1 MTSPDK
7 TWDYVVVGSG
17 ASGSVVAAR
26 LSENPDFSVLVLEAG
41 GGDANPLFRIPGLG
55 FAAGAVGRY
64 NWGFET
70 EEIADLNGR
79 TMTLL
84 QGKVLGGSSSM
95 NGMVYA
101 RGHRAEYDKW
111 AEMGCTGWG
120 YDDLRSYFHKSE
132 GNYRD
137 ESQDH
142 GTQGPLKLRRA
153 DPGLPICD
161 AFLSAAGAAG
171 FPVVDDL
178 NADHP
183 EGFGWYDVNI
193 SRGRRLSAARAYL
206 EPARRRPNL
215 KIQTG
220 ARATRVIFEGDR
232 AVGVEIATKDGP
244 MTVRAAREVILSG
257 GAIMSPTLLMLS
269 GIGSEAHLAQHAIG
283 PVAVSNKV
291 GTNFQ
296 NHPCYR
302 PQWVCNAPVTARNHV
317 TPMGVA
323 NAGLS
328 YLFARRGPL
337 AESFAS
343 AGGFFRS
350 DPSLELA
357 DMQCV
362 MLSALPAGGGARI
375 RDLLPQQQGF
385 GFTIYQGTPYSRGR
399 VSLGSADPLTQ
410 PVVDAGYFSDPRDLP
425 ILAAGVER
433 IREIVRQPEIARYID
448 HEVAPGAEVTSRAA
462 LIDKIR
468 AGAGTSYH
476 QCGTCAI
483 GPDDDDVLD
492 LRLRVRGVR
501 GLRVADT
508 SVMPLLPNAA
518 LHAPAIMIGERA
530 ADMILQDAD

>member
-1 MTSPDK
+1 MNRTVK
-7 TWDYVVVGSG
+7 TWDYIVVGSG
-17 ASGSVVAAR
+17 AAGSVVAAR
-26 LSENPDFSVLVLEAG
+26 LSENPDCSVLLLEAG
-41 GGDANPLFRIPGLG
+41 GSDSNPLFRIPGLG

-64 NWGFET
+64 NWGFAT
-70 EEIADLNGR
+70 EKIADLNGR

-101 RGHRAEYDKW
+101 RGHRAEYDRW
-111 AEMGCTGWG
+111 AQMGCTGWG
-120 YDDLRSYFHKSE
+120 YDDLRPYFHKSE

-137 ESQDH
+137 DSQDH
-142 GTQGPLKLRRA
+142 GAQGPMKLRRA
-153 DPGLPICD
+153 DPRLPICD
-161 AFLSAAGAAG
+161 AFLDAAQAAG
-171 FPVVDDL
+171 FPVVEDL
-178 NADHP
+178 NANHP
-183 EGFGWYDVNI
+183 EGFGWYDVNV
-193 SRGRRLSAARAYL
+193 SGGRRLSAARAYL
-206 EPARRRPNL
+206 GPARRRSNL
-215 KIQTG
+215 TIQMK

-232 AVGVEIATKDGP
+232 AVGVEIATQEGLR
-244 MTVRAAREVILSG
+244 TVRATREVILSG

-269 GIGSEAHLAQHAIG
+269 GIGSEPHLAQHAIRA
-283 PVAVSNKV
+283 VAVSGKV
-291 GTNFQ
+291 GTNLQ

-317 TPMGVA
+317 TPIGAVK
-323 NAGLS
+323 AGLS
-328 YLFARRGPL
+328 YLLARRGPL

-375 RDLLPQQQGF
+375 RDLLPQQHGF

-399 VSLGSADPLTQ
+399 VSLGSADPMRPPL
-410 PVVDAGYFSDPRDLP
+410 VDTGYFSDPRDLP

-448 HEVAPGAEVTSRAA
+448 HEVAPGTDITSRDA
-462 LIDKIR
+462 LIKTIR

-492 LRLRVRGVR
+492 LRLRVREVR

-508 SVMPLLPNAA
+508 SVMPMLPNAA
-518 LHAPAIMIGERA
+518 LHAPAIMIGEKA
-530 ADMILQDAD
+530 AHMILQDAD